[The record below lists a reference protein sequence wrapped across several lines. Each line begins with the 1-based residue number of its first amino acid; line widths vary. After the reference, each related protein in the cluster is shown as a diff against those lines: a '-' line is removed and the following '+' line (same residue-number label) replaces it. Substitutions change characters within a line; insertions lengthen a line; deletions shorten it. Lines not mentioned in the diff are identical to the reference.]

1 MPEGQ
6 MRWLAGLPGDI
17 IGFIILMV
25 MVAENNL
32 NVSIVVNI

>member
-1 MPEGQ
+1 MVS
-6 MRWLAGLPGDI
+6 RIAGDI

-32 NVSIVVNI
+32 NLSIVVNI